1 MHQTR
6 PTYLPDDLD
15 VWVMAGQSNMEGCG
29 AIADSLEPDPRVWCF
44 TTRHE
49 WRIAKDPLHDLLG
62 SRAPVDRA
70 LRLAATPPAEQKPEK
85 KFRDYWH
92 RRNQGKGAGLGI
104 AFGSA
109 FGAVSGRPVGLVAC
123 AHGGTTLDQ
132 WDYRRRDE
140 GLDSLYGA
148 MLARIRQA
156 GGNLRGLLWYQGESE
171 AMTDSAATYR
181 RRFVAWVR
189 ALRKDLNRPDLPVV
203 TVQLGGVAFPE
214 SNAASW
220 DSMRQGQLEMPQCI
234 EHLGVV
240 TAIDLDLEDAI
251 HLDAP
256 GLIRLG
262 RRMAR
267 VALRLSGVDRRIPAG
282 PQFASLSTGGEQE
295 GLGEVEI
302 NFTGVAGSL
311 LPGRG
316 IKGFSILR
324 TDLKPHSTI
333 AVCQARRHPRKKNS
347 VIVKTTGP
355 LAPDNVIA
363 YGHGLMPICNL
374 VDEADMAAPAFG
386 AKIRSDA
393 VARRKTP

>member
-1 MHQTR
+1 MNQSR
-6 PTYLPDDLD
+6 PTDLPDDLD

-29 AIADSLEPDPRVWCF
+29 ALAESLQPDPRVWCF
-44 TTRHE
+44 NTSHE
-49 WRIAKDPLHDLLG
+49 WRMAKDPLHDLLG

-70 LRLAATPPAEQKPEK
+70 LRLAATPPAEQQPEK
-85 KFRDYWH
+85 KFHDYWH

-109 FGAVSGRPVGLVAC
+109 FSAVSGRPVGLVAC

-132 WDYRRRDE
+132 WSHRKKHQ

-189 ALRKDLNRPDLPVV
+189 ALRKDLGRPDLPVV

-220 DSMRQGQLEMPQCI
+220 ANMRQVQLEMPRFI
-234 EHLGVV
+234 DHLGVV

-262 RRMAR
+262 RRKAR
-267 VALRLSGVDRRIPAG
+267 VALRLSGVDLRIPVG
-282 PQFASLSTGGEQE
+282 PQFASLSAGGEQE

-311 LPGRG
+311 LPCRG

-324 TDLKPHSTI
+324 PDLKPHPTI
-333 AVCQARRHPRKKNS
+333 AVCQARRHPRKRNS
-347 VIVKTTGP
+347 VIVKTTRP
-355 LAPDNVIA
+355 LDAGGVIA
-363 YGHGLMPICNL
+363 YGHGLMPNCNL
-374 VDEADMAAPAFG
+374 VDEADMAVPAFR
-386 AKIRSDA
+386 AKIRSGA
-393 VARRKTP
+393 LQRGKGR